1 MDIIMALQLFRNKIS
16 TIFLTAFL
24 SVVPLM
30 VQAQVKEQENNKADV
45 TEKASNNEDIYEN
58 LNLFGDVFERIKSSY
73 VEEVDNKKLIEAAI
87 NGMLTSLDPHSGY
100 LDTKRFEEM
109 QVQTNGEF
117 GGLGIEVTLDS
128 GFVKVV
134 SPIDDTPAAKA
145 GIQAGDYITML
156 DGEQVLGLTLQ
167 EAVDKMRGKV
177 GQPIKLT
184 IQREGQAE
192 AINLTL
198 VRAKIEIHAV
208 RSAEYNNVGY
218 LRITTFNSNTY
229 DDLIAEIDKIKKD
242 LGSKAIGFVVDLRNN
257 PGGLLDQAILVS
269 DAFLDTG
276 EIVSTRSRNMEDI
289 KRFNAEKGDAID
301 GLPIVVLING
311 GSASAS
317 EIVSGALKEHR
328 RAVLVGTKTFGKG
341 SVQSVLPLAGDA
353 GALRLT
359 TARYYTPSGTSIQA
373 TGIEPD
379 VLIDAGELNIDKK
392 KQPNL
397 SENDLPGHLLNE
409 RQKQEKALKAK
420 EKKVEKSPSGVKIIQ
435 DTDLEK
441 DIQLKY
447 ALDLIKVMPVV
458 QQVSSH
464 QSPVDIT
471 VKDAEQVTVP
481 LITKD
486 NDKSPKE
493 IQKP

>member
-1 MDIIMALQLFRNKIS
+1 MGYIMAFKLLTQKFSIA
-16 TIFLTAFL
+16 FLTVCL
-24 SVVPLM
+24 SISPLL
-30 VQAQVKEQENNKADV
+30 VHAQEKSQPVKDTKDTVKSKNTKD
-45 TEKASNNEDIYEN
+45 DIYEN

-73 VEEVDNKKLIEAAI
+73 VEEVNNKELIEAAI

-100 LDTKRFEEM
+100 MDLKRFEEM

-117 GGLGIEVTLDS
+117 GGLGIEVTLEA

-156 DGEQVLGLTLQ
+156 DDTQVLGLTLQ

-177 GQPIKLT
+177 GEKIKLT
-184 IQREGQAE
+184 VQREGSPKA
-192 AINLTL
+192 LHFTL
-198 VRAKIEIHAV
+198 ARDTIAIHAV
-208 RSAEYNNVGY
+208 RSAEYNNIGY

-229 DDLIAEIDKIKKD
+229 DNLLLEMDKIKKD
-242 LGSKAIGFVVDLRNN
+242 LGDKLIGYVVDLRNN

-269 DAFLDTG
+269 DAFLNKG
-276 EIVSTRSRNMEDI
+276 EIVSTRSRSMEDV
-289 KRFNAEKGDAID
+289 KRFNAEKGDIAD
-301 GLPIVVLING
+301 GLPLVVLING

-328 RAVLVGTKTFGKG
+328 RGVLVGTKTFGKG
-341 SVQSVLPLAGDA
+341 SVQSVLPLAGNG

-379 VLIDAGELNIDKK
+379 VMIDAGHLNIDKEK
-392 KQPNL
+392 KPTL

-409 RQKQEKALKAK
+409 RQKQEKALAQKS
-420 EKKVEKSPSGVKIIQ
+420 KKIEKSKNGVKIIQ
-435 DTDLEK
+435 ETEIEK

-458 QQVSSH
+458 QNLG
-464 QSPVDIT
+464 T
-471 VKDAEQVTVP
+471 VNKDAEILDKTSLKKDVPVTPVTPVTIVP
-481 LITKD
+481 K
-486 NDKSPKE
+486 K
-493 IQKP
+493 

>member
-1 MDIIMALQLFRNKIS
+1 MTLQLWTHKVS
-16 TIFLTAFL
+16 TVFLAAFL
-24 SVVPLM
+24 SVVPLIA
-30 VQAQVKEQENNKADV
+30 QAQEADKADKDTV
-45 TEKASNNEDIYEN
+45 TEKTNNKDTYEN

-87 NGMLTSLDPHSGY
+87 NGMLTSLDPHSSY
-100 LDTKRFEEM
+100 LDLKRFEEM

-145 GIQAGDYITML
+145 GIRAGDYITVI
-156 DGEQVLGLTLQ
+156 DGEQVLGLTLEQ
-167 EAVDKMRGKV
+167 AVDKMRGKV
-177 GQPIKLT
+177 GEPIKLT
-184 IQREGQAE
+184 IQREGTPKAL
-192 AINLTL
+192 NFKL
-198 VRAKIEIHAV
+198 VRDKIAIHAV
-208 RSAEYNNVGY
+208 RSAEYNNIGY
-218 LRITTFNSNTY
+218 LRITTFNNNTY
-229 DDLIAEIDKIKKD
+229 DDLLAEIQKIKKD
-242 LGSKAIGFVVDLRNN
+242 LGDKLIGYVIDLRNN

-269 DAFLDTG
+269 DAFLDKG

-289 KRFNAEKGDAID
+289 KRYNAEKGDFID
-301 GLPIVVLING
+301 GLPIVLLING

-341 SVQSVLPLAGDA
+341 SVQSVLPLSGGG

-379 VLIDAGELNIDKK
+379 VMIDAGHLDMDKN
-392 KQPNL
+392 KQPSL
-397 SENDLPGHLLNE
+397 SENDLPGHLQNE
-409 RQKQEKALKAK
+409 RQKQEKALK
-420 EKKVEKSPSGVKIIQ
+420 EKKNKTTVEKTKNGIKIIQ
-435 DTDLEK
+435 NSDVEK

-447 ALDLIKVMPVV
+447 ALDLVKVMPVV
-458 QQVSSH
+458 QEVNINNNNKTETTNTPPVS
-464 QSPVDIT
+464 D
-471 VKDAEQVTVP
+471 D
-481 LITKD
+481 TKQATPKAT
-486 NDKSPKE
+486 DKPTNT
-493 IQKP
+493 KP